1 MFSFLRGHTMSTHS
15 QNTLKPE
22 TVDARQAYVD
32 TALRIAT
39 IMAEA
44 NERLFRLQSEAANA
58 ALADSSKLL
67 KALLTTKEP
76 AAALAQW
83 ASLYQANVRRTLD
96 VTRSCFEIV
105 PQTQAEMAKVVG
117 EPFGSYN
124 KETQQYLDQFTKAV
138 SDGQDAAAAAV
149 KDFLAKAIESV
160 SKQQAALIEK
170 VA

>member
-1 MFSFLRGHTMSTHS
+1 MSSYNQQTPK
-15 QNTLKPE
+15 KPE
-22 TVDARQAYVD
+22 TTAARQAYVE

-58 ALADSSKLL
+58 ALADNSKHL

-76 AAALAQW
+76 AAALAEW
-83 ASLYQANVRRTLD
+83 AALYQANMRRVMD
-96 VTRSCFEIV
+96 VTRTCFEIV

-124 KETQQYLDQFTKAV
+124 KETQQYLDQFTKAM
-138 SDGQDAAAAAV
+138 SDGRDAAAAAV
-149 KDFLAKAIESV
+149 KDFLAKAIESA
-160 SKQQAALIEK
+160 SKQKAAMTEK